1 MAKRYNLVLSET
13 VMERLY
19 EIAEERSS
27 TVKEVLDSF
36 IRLGLVLYKQKAD
49 IRIVEGKV
57 QYKLLIV

>member
-1 MAKRYNLVLSET
+1 
-13 VMERLY
+13 MERLY
-19 EIAEERSS
+19 EIAEERGS

-36 IRLGLVLYKQKAD
+36 IRLGLVMYKQKAD